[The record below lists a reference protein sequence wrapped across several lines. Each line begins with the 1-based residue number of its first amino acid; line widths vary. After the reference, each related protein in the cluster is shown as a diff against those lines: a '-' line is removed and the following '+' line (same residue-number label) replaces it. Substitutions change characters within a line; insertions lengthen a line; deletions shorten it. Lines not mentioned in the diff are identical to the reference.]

1 MGQYFRAILKQN
13 KNRRYAVYNR
23 NVNGC
28 YTMAKLME
36 HSWWDNDFCKAIEKK
51 LYHRSAQV
59 GWIGDY
65 ADDDVVLPKA
75 RMEVSNIHG
84 IKGIEIQNFD
94 ENSFTLDNKFLI
106 NKDKK
111 EYVDL
116 NEYKEKSIDKDGW
129 IINPLPLLTAVGNGN
144 GGGDYF
150 AEQGKEFVGTWAFD
164 RLIILD
170 KPYKSY
176 KKLDLCFKE

>member
-1 MGQYFRAILKQN
+1 MGQYFRTVLKQGKN
-13 KNRRYAVYNR
+13 KHYKVYNR
-23 NVNGC
+23 YVNGK

-36 HSWWDNDFCKAIEKK
+36 HSWWENEFCNAIGKK
-51 LYHRSAQV
+51 LYHKSAKLAWV
-59 GWIGDY
+59 GDY
-65 ADDDVVLPKA
+65 ADDDIVFAKTG
-75 RMEVSNIHG
+75 MNITDIHDVE
-84 IKGIEIQNFD
+84 GIEIPNFD
-94 ENSFTLDNKFLI
+94 ENSFTLNNKFLI

-116 NEYKEKSIDKDGW
+116 NEYKEKSIDCK
-129 IINPLPLLTAVGNGN
+129 
-144 GGGDYF
+144 GGGDYY